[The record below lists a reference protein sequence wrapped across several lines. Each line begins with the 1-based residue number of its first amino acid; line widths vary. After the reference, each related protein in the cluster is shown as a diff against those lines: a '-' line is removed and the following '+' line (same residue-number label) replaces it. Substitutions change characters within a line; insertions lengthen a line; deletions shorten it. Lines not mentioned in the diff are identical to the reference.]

1 MIKKFTR
8 LLAMLSV
15 VALLGT
21 AAACSAKTPASST
34 GTNVTSGSLSEAATT
49 NEETQEPKE
58 KERFVMIEITMKDGG
73 VMKLEL
79 DREAA
84 PLTVENFENLVEE
97 GFYDGLTFHRIIP
110 GFMIQGGDPDGT
122 GMGGPGHSIKGEFAA
137 NGWNNPI
144 KHARGA
150 ISMARSQNPDSAG
163 SQFFIVHEDSFFLD
177 GNYATFGNLVE
188 GFDVLDSIANVPTG
202 AQDRP
207 KDDVIIET
215 IRIVE

>member
-1 MIKKFTR
+1 MIKKITR
-8 LLAMLSV
+8 ILALLSAI
-15 VALLGT
+15 ALLGT
-21 AAACSAKTPASST
+21 TTACSAQAAAANNTASSAPSST
-34 GTNVTSGSLSEAATT
+34 ESTENSNSET
-49 NEETQEPKE
+49 EKPKE

-84 PLTVENFENLVEE
+84 PLTVENFEALVEE
-97 GFYDGLTFHRIIP
+97 GFYDGLIFHRIIP

-122 GMGGPGHSIKGEFAA
+122 GMGGPGHNVKGEFAA
-137 NGWNNPI
+137 NGWENPI

-188 GFDVLDSIANVPTG
+188 GFDVLDEIANVATG

-207 KDDVIIET
+207 KDDVVIET